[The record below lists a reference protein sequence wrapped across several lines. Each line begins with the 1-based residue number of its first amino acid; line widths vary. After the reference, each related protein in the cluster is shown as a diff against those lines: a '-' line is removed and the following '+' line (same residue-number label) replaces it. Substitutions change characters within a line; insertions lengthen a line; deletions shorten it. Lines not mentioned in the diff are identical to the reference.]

1 MSLTFHLIMAL
12 ITFLIEDV
20 VACNYP
26 TFFLDISADE
36 HSYAPIDILK
46 LNPTP
51 LILPPAS
58 KEHIGTILD
67 EEIVSTRDGGVKYLV
82 HLEEE
87 GGGGGRGGGWL
98 GWVDF
103 NYIWITQDEPKK
115 IDPYLLEYC
124 ILLPLG
130 LGI

>member
-1 MSLTFHLIMAL
+1 MHMSLTFHLIMAL

-58 KEHIGTILD
+58 KEHIGAILD
-67 EEIVSTRDGGVKYLV
+67 EKIVSTRDGGVQHFLV
-82 HLEEE
+82 RWR
-87 GGGGGRGGGWL
+87 GRP
-98 GWVDF
+98 DF
-103 NYIWITQDEPKK
+103 EFMWITQD
-115 IDPYLLEYC
+115 
-124 ILLPLG
+124 
-130 LGI
+130 

>member
-58 KEHIGTILD
+58 KEHIGAILD
-67 EEIVSTRDGGVKYLV
+67 EKIVSTRDGGVKYLV

-87 GGGGGRGGGWL
+87 EEEEGRGGGGGGW
-98 GWVDF
+98 GF
-103 NYIWITQDEPKK
+103 
-115 IDPYLLEYC
+115 
-124 ILLPLG
+124 G
-130 LGI
+130 